1 VNEDPAGHAGHDL
14 TELQPAELQ
23 PATEDRVNE
32 LELDGDPGPEPDLE
46 ADWPPIPDWRRDGE
60 WWIGSIG
67 DEEVAR
73 IWVGAPAPTPLTE
86 RFPDPVRGVLAEKVV
101 LVTTL
106 DPYLSLDELEK
117 YSGFKLRT
125 LRSFLKGQNV
135 LPHYRIGYGKILVR
149 VSDWDAFIAP
159 HRHTKGRME
168 EIVDER
174 RRLRAGRRRPRGR

>member
-1 VNEDPAGHAGHDL
+1 MDEDPAGRGAGHHDL
-14 TELQPAELQ
+14 TVIR

-32 LELDGDPGPEPDLE
+32 LWPDYGPPPD
-46 ADWPPIPDWRRDGE
+46 DWYL
-60 WWIGSIG
+60 IGQIG
-67 DEEVAR
+67 DEIVETFDLAET
-73 IWVGAPAPTPLTE
+73 APAPSPTPLTD

-101 LVTTL
+101 IVTTL
-106 DPYLSLDELEK
+106 DPYLSLEELEK
-117 YSGFKLRT
+117 YSGYGLRT

-135 LPHYRIGYGKILVR
+135 LPHYRIEYGKILVR

>member
-1 VNEDPAGHAGHDL
+1 VSTIDETKV
-14 TELQPAELQ
+14 TELQPA
-23 PATEDRVNE
+23 TGDRVIE
-32 LELDGDPGPEPDLE
+32 LELDGDPGPEPDLD
-46 ADWPPIPDWRRDGE
+46 DWPPIPDWRRDGE
-60 WWIGSIG
+60 YWIGSIDG
-67 DEEVAR
+67 EEVAWV
-73 IWVGAPAPTPLTE
+73 WVGAPALTPLTE

-101 LVTTL
+101 LVTSL